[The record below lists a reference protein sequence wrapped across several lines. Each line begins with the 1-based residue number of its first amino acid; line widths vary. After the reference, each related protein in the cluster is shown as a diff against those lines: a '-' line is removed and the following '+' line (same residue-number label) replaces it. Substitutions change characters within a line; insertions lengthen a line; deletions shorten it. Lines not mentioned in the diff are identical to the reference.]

1 MFKVGFL
8 YTPEPTQIHKELEPT
23 QIHKD
28 QSIIPMFTCVTGE
41 PKPDMVILFLLN
53 ILQHFYIYYLY
64 FKKAENSVIFPY
76 IFFTKKIYRGSII
89 VSYKQKDI

>member
-53 ILQHFYIYYLY
+53 IL
-64 FKKAENSVIFPY
+64 
-76 IFFTKKIYRGSII
+76 
-89 VSYKQKDI
+89 